1 MSRDCFRGEGNRT
14 RLESSHTVL
23 ELRREMSVT
32 TNQPIYR
39 RTKKPAVDL
48 LAQQLERARESQ
60 RSRERIAEKEAEAFR
75 AEQRAAQGYA
85 ASQIFGPT
93 QTERDADREIRLSA
107 LRDRIRIV
115 SHEELSRM

>member
-1 MSRDCFRGEGNRT
+1 MSTIRK
-14 RLESSHTVL
+14 
-23 ELRREMSVT
+23 
-32 TNQPIYR
+32 NQPIYR

-48 LAQQLERARESQ
+48 LAQQLERARAAQ
-60 RSRERIAEKEAEAFR
+60 RARERIAEKDAEAFW

-93 QTERDADREIRLSA
+93 QTERDADVLREIRLSA

-115 SHEELSRM
+115 SREELDCL